1 MHEKRGGTEKESPW
15 TAADRFDQR
24 GSVGACVSAKAAGK
38 ADCRATGRRVG
49 DGATVGRVCVVRP
62 APHARRSAAPRAG
75 MATHGAHWGRRGKG
89 TVDDIRVFTGRG
101 REAVVRRPW
110 GPGTRSLLPET
121 LVVPALGR
129 RRFFLRLLCR
139 AGLPAALVTWGQ
151 GLLHSWRV
159 ASPCGRHSQRRPP
172 HPLSKCPSKLR
183 KIKHLHR
190 KRGATH
196 YRGQTGRKGK
206 GRPVLRA
213 GGRAG
218 GHAGG
223 DAGADR

>member
-49 DGATVGRVCVVRP
+49 DGATVGRVCVVRS
-62 APHARRSAAPRAG
+62 APHARRSAAPRAEV
-75 MATHGAHWGRRGKG
+75 ATNGAHWGRRGKG

-101 REAVVRRPW
+101 REAVVRRPGGLAREVSCLKPW
-110 GPGTRSLLPET
+110 LFRRW
-121 LVVPALGR
+121 R

-172 HPLSKCPSKLR
+172 HPLCKCPSKLR

-196 YRGQTGRKGK
+196 YRGQTGRQNKGCHVPRAEGGSRRGS
-206 GRPVLRA
+206 GR
-213 GGRAG
+213 
-218 GHAGG
+218 
-223 DAGADR
+223 DASHSR